1 MSRLRKVIL
10 VLGALLLLLS
20 VYVFDV
26 ARSAVALTV
35 SGAMYAREAGIF
47 VAFVLLFFYVYGSR
61 EGKAVAVPKNI
72 GRLLAYSFAVLLL
85 IGAFAYW
92 AKLPADAEDL
102 SQTPRGAV
110 GVLLSTILAVS
121 LGLFSLSTL
130 LTIRNLVFFKRKK
143 GTKRNFVAYLVLLG
157 ITNAAAIPLVPP
169 EGRFAGSI
177 LFSLCIV
184 LVVVNSFKQNWVVYL
199 SRREKVYAIVYSAL
213 LFLSFL
219 GINVLIGQS
228 LPERTLVSYHAP
240 LQSFIQVNAIFGV
253 VYFGMTFVS
262 ALFHLPTAEVYER
275 KQSELTSLHNLSR
288 LVTQVFDFSDL
299 VNSVTSMTQ
308 EVVGAKSAW
317 LELIKGQKENGE
329 VLVEVVSL
337 KDTSRQQI
345 EAITVDSGLS
355 LRQLVIDSKRALVID
370 DVASDRRTKHI
381 RKLGVPVGSLL
392 SVPLIS
398 HNGLI
403 GFLHATKDYQYGFDQ
418 DDIDVL
424 TTFADHVTIAIE
436 NSRLIAQS
444 LERERFQQE
453 MMVAQQMQKRL
464 LPQRIPQYASLDI
477 AAFSEPS
484 SEVGGDYY
492 DFVALDAD
500 RLGVVVG
507 DVSGKGVSAAFYMAE
522 VKGIFQSLSKICT
535 SPRELLM
542 RANQALMDSLERKAF
557 ISLLYAIFDVP
568 RSSLT
573 LARAGHCPMIY
584 VSGATPN
591 LVRPTGIGLGLTYDK
606 RFEESTQEV
615 TVGLKKGDVCVFYTD
630 GLNESRNAEGEE
642 FGFERLLQ
650 TAVNNRL
657 ETAEKIKENTLQE
670 IRNYMGDTSY
680 GDDIT
685 LVVVKVL

>member
-10 VLGALLLLLS
+10 VFGALLILLG

-26 ARSAVALTV
+26 ARSAVALTM
-35 SGAMYAREAGIF
+35 SGALYAREGGIF
-47 VAFVLLFFYVYGSR
+47 VAFVLLFFYAYSSR
-61 EGKAVAVPKNI
+61 AGKPVAVPKNI
-72 GRLLAYSFAVLLL
+72 GRLLAYSLAVVVL
-85 IGAFAYW
+85 IGAFSYW
-92 AKLPADAEDL
+92 ARLPADAEDL
-102 SQTPRGAV
+102 AQIPRGAV
-110 GVLLSTILAVS
+110 GVLLSTILAVA

-130 LTIRNLVFFKRKK
+130 LTIRDLVFLKRKK
-143 GTKRNFVAYLVLLG
+143 GTKRNFLAYLVLLG
-157 ITNAAAIPLVPP
+157 AANAAAIPLVPA
-169 EGRFAGSI
+169 EGRFIGSL
-177 LFSLCIV
+177 LFSLCVI
-184 LVVVNSFKQNWVVYL
+184 LIVVNSFKQNWLVYL
-199 SRREKVYAIVYSAL
+199 SRREKLYAIAYSAL
-213 LFLSFL
+213 LLLSFL
-219 GINVLIGQS
+219 GINLLMGQTF
-228 LPERTLVSYHAP
+228 PERTLVSYHAP
-240 LQSFIQVNAIFGV
+240 LQSFIQLNVVFGV

-299 VNSVTSMTQ
+299 VNTVTSLTL

-317 LELIKGQKENGE
+317 LELIKGRKEDGE

-337 KDTSRQQI
+337 KDISRQQI
-345 EAITVDSGLS
+345 EAITVDSDLS

-381 RKLGVPVGSLL
+381 KKLGVPVGSLL

-464 LPQRIPQYASLDI
+464 LPQRIPEYPALDI
-477 AAFSEPS
+477 AAISEPS

-492 DFVALDAD
+492 DFVALNPDC
-500 RLGVVVG
+500 LGVVVG

-542 RANQALMDSLERKAF
+542 RANQALMDSLERNAF
-557 ISLLYAIFDVP
+557 ISLLYAIFDVS

-584 VSGATPN
+584 VSGATPE
-591 LVRPTGIGLGLTYDK
+591 LVRPTGIGLGLTYDE

-615 TVGLKKGDVCVFYTD
+615 TIPLKKGDVCIFYTD

-650 TAVNNRL
+650 TAVNNRM
-657 ETAEKIKENTLQE
+657 EAAERVKENILRE
-670 IRNYMGDTSY
+670 IRNYTGDASY
-680 GDDIT
+680 GDDVT
-685 LVVVKVL
+685 LVVVKMR